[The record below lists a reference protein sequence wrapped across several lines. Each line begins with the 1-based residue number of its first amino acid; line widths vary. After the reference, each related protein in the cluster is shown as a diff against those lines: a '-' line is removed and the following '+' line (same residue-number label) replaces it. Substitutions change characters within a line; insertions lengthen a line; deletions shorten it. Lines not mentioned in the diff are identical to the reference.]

1 MLAPIPRAR
10 YARPMTDPYDVAIV
24 GAGPAGATCAWYLA
38 KQDIGVLL
46 LDKAQFPRDKFCGDA
61 VIPRA
66 QRHLERMGVL
76 RQLIDAGECLFTTS
90 GGFVS
95 PAGVE
100 CLSDSGE
107 NPSGTP
113 MSVKRIIMDERIVRA
128 AQSAGAELVEEFAVD
143 KVVFDDRAKTWS
155 VRCGG
160 RSFNARTLV
169 LADGAHSKLARSLGI
184 VKDNPQAICSRSF
197 IDGGTHSFDTD
208 GICYM
213 EQDLLPGYAAV
224 FRHPNDE
231 LNYCAYIIP
240 GGKAVPSDLKAVHHG
255 LLEKNS
261 ILRRHLGTG
270 YDIEPMRG
278 AWLRLGGIPKSYAD
292 NLLIIG
298 DAAGHI
304 DPLTGEGIQFAMEGA
319 EKAAETLT
327 QAFRVGRFDEQ
338 FLSTYQNAW
347 HQEFG
352 HKFPLAEKASQLMAR
367 FPELVDSMAR
377 VANERD
383 DEFFFA
389 WADIMM
395 GEAPWSNFLKPKL
408 ALPLAA
414 ASLRELV
421 RQRLLP
427 LRQRILPSR
436 A

>member
-1 MLAPIPRAR
+1 
-10 YARPMTDPYDVAIV
+10 MTTDLYDVAIV

-38 KQDIGVLL
+38 KQDIRVLL
-46 LDKAQFPRDKFCGDA
+46 LDKAKFPRDKFCGDA

-76 RQLIDAGECLFTTS
+76 DQLIEAGECLFTTS

-100 CLSDSGE
+100 CLSDSSE

-113 MSVKRIIMDERIVRA
+113 LSVKRIIMDERIVRA
-128 AQSAGAELVEEFAVD
+128 AQGAGAELVEEFGVD
-143 KVVFDDRAKTWS
+143 KVVFDDRAASWS
-155 VRCGG
+155 VHSGSR
-160 RSFNARTLV
+160 RFQSRTLV

-184 VKDNPQAICSRSF
+184 VKDNPQAICSRAF

-208 GICYM
+208 GVCYM
-213 EQDLLPGYAAV
+213 ERDLLPGYAAI
-224 FRHPNDE
+224 FRHPNDV

-240 GGKAVPSDLKAVHHG
+240 GGKAVPSDLKDVHHG

-261 ILRRHLGTG
+261 ILRKHLGTG
-270 YDIEPMRG
+270 YEIEPMKG

-319 EKAAETLT
+319 EKAAETLIH
-327 QAFRVGRFDEQ
+327 AFRVGRFDEQ
-338 FLSTYQNAW
+338 FLSAYQDAW
-347 HQEFG
+347 HKEFG
-352 HKFPLAEKASQLMAR
+352 NKFPLAEKASQLMAR
-367 FPELVDSMAR
+367 YPELVDSMAR

-383 DEFFFA
+383 DAFFFA

-395 GEAPWSNFLKPKL
+395 GEAPWSDFLKPKL

-414 ASLRELV
+414 AALREIWN
-421 RQRLLP
+421 QRVSP
-427 LRQRILPSR
+427 LRRRVAASR

>member
-1 MLAPIPRAR
+1 
-10 YARPMTDPYDVAIV
+10 MTDLYDVAIV

-38 KQDIGVLL
+38 KQDIEVLL
-46 LDKAQFPRDKFCGDA
+46 LDKAKFPRDKFCGDA

-66 QRHLERMGVL
+66 QRHLQRMGVL
-76 RQLIDAGECLFTTS
+76 QQLVDARECLFTTS

-95 PAGVE
+95 PAGIE
-100 CLSDSGE
+100 CLSDSAE

-128 AQSAGAELVEEFAVD
+128 AQAAGTELVEEFAVD
-143 KVVFDDRAKTWS
+143 KVVFDDRADTWS
-155 VRCGG
+155 VHSGS
-160 RSFNARTLV
+160 RSFSARTLV

-184 VKDNPQAICSRSF
+184 VKDSPQAICSRAF

-213 EQDLLPGYAAV
+213 ERDLLPGYAAI

-240 GGKAVPSDLKAVHHG
+240 GGRAVPSDLKAVHHG
-255 LLEKNS
+255 LLEKNP
-261 ILRRHLGTG
+261 ILRRHLGSA

-319 EKAAETLT
+319 EKAAETLIR
-327 QAFRVGRFDEQ
+327 AFHAGRFDEQ
-338 FLSTYQNAW
+338 FLSAYQDKW

-352 HKFPLAEKASQLMAR
+352 YKFPLAKKASNLMAR
-367 FPELVDSMAR
+367 YPELVDSMAR

-383 DEFFFA
+383 DDFFFA

-414 ASLRELV
+414 ASIREIV
-421 RQRLLP
+421 AQRLMP
-427 LRQRILPSR
+427 LGRRILPSR

>member
-1 MLAPIPRAR
+1 
-10 YARPMTDPYDVAIV
+10 MTDLHDVAIV

-38 KQDIGVLL
+38 KQDIQVLL
-46 LDKAQFPRDKFCGDA
+46 LDKAKFPRDKFCGDA

-66 QRHLERMGVL
+66 QRHLKRMGVL
-76 RQLIDAGECLFTTS
+76 QQLINAGECLFTTS

-95 PAGVE
+95 PAGIE
-100 CLSDSGE
+100 CLSDSAE

-128 AQSAGAELVEEFAVD
+128 AQSAGAELVEEYAVD
-143 KVVFDDRAKTWS
+143 KVEFDDRASTWF
-155 VRCGG
+155 VRSGN
-160 RSFNARTLV
+160 RRFRARTLV

-184 VKDNPQAICSRSF
+184 VKDNPQAICSRAF
-197 IDGGTHSFDTD
+197 IDGGSHSFDTD

-213 EQDLLPGYAAV
+213 ERDLLPGYAAI

-240 GGKAVPSDLKAVHHG
+240 GGNAVPSDLNAVHHG
-255 LLEKNS
+255 LLEKNP

-319 EKAAETLT
+319 EKAAETLL
-327 QAFRVGRFDEQ
+327 QAFRVGRFDEE
-338 FLSTYQNAW
+338 FLSAYQDEW
-347 HQEFG
+347 HREFG
-352 HKFPLAEKASQLMAR
+352 HKFPLAKKASQLMAR
-367 FPELVDSMAR
+367 YPELVDSMAR

-383 DEFFFA
+383 AEFFFA

-395 GEAPWSNFLKPKL
+395 GEAPWSNFLKPRL

-414 ASLRELV
+414 ASIRELV
-421 RQRLLP
+421 TQRLLP
-427 LRQRILPSR
+427 LRRRFLPSR

>member
-1 MLAPIPRAR
+1 MSDRL
-10 YARPMTDPYDVAIV
+10 YDVAVV

-38 KQDIGVLL
+38 RQDLRVLL
-46 LDKAQFPRDKFCGDA
+46 LDKAKFPRDKFCGDA

-66 QRHLERMGVL
+66 QRHLKRMGVL
-76 RQLIDAGECLFTTS
+76 DELIDAGQCLFTTS

-95 PAGVE
+95 PSGIE
-100 CLSDSGE
+100 CLSDSAD

-128 AQSAGAELVEEFAVD
+128 AQRVGAELIEEFGVD
-143 KVVFDDRAKTWS
+143 KVVFDDRAGSWAVCSGK
-155 VRCGG
+155 
-160 RSFNARTLV
+160 RSFKARSLV

-184 VKDNPQAICSRSF
+184 VKDSPQAICSRAF
-197 IDGGTHSFDTD
+197 IDGGTHHFEPD

-213 EQDLLPGYAAV
+213 ERDLLPGYAAI

-240 GGKAVPSDLKAVHHG
+240 GGKTVPSDLKAVHHG
-255 LLEKNS
+255 LLENP
-261 ILRRHLGTG
+261 IIRRHLGSK
-270 YDIEPMRG
+270 YSIEPMRG

-292 NLLIIG
+292 HLLIIG

-319 EKAAETLT
+319 EKAADTLVE
-327 QAFRVGRFDEQ
+327 AFRLGRFDAQ
-338 FLSTYQNAW
+338 FLSTYQDRW
-347 HQEFG
+347 HREFG

-367 FPELVDSMAR
+367 FPELVDSMAK
-377 VANERD
+377 VANARD

-395 GEAPWSNFLKPKL
+395 GEAPWSHFLHPRL
-408 ALPLAA
+408 AVPLAA
-414 ASLRELV
+414 ASLRELWS
-421 RQRLLP
+421 QRVSALG
-427 LRQRILPSR
+427 RRFLPSR

>member
-1 MLAPIPRAR
+1 MPDL
-10 YARPMTDPYDVAIV
+10 YDVAIV

-38 KQDIGVLL
+38 RQDLKVLL
-46 LDKAQFPRDKFCGDA
+46 LDKAKFPRDKFCGDA

-66 QRHLERMGVL
+66 QRHLRRMGVL
-76 RQLIDAGECLFTTS
+76 QQLIDAGECLYTTS

-95 PAGVE
+95 PSGIE
-100 CLSDSGE
+100 CLSDSAE

-128 AQSAGAELVEEFAVD
+128 AQAAGAELVEEFPVD
-143 KVVFDDRAKTWS
+143 KVVFDDRVGTWATHS
-155 VRCGG
+155 
-160 RSFNARTLV
+160 RSRHFTARTLV
-169 LADGAHSKLARSLGI
+169 LADGAQSKLARSLGI
-184 VKDNPQAICSRSF
+184 VKDGPKAICSRAF
-197 IDGGTHSFDTD
+197 IEGGSHSFDTD

-213 EQDLLPGYAAV
+213 ERDLLPGYAAI

-240 GGKAVPSDLKAVHHG
+240 GGKALPSDLKTIHHG
-255 LLEKNS
+255 LLEKNP

-270 YDIEPMRG
+270 YSIEPMRG
-278 AWLRLGGIPKSYAD
+278 AWLRLGGIAKSYAD
-292 NLLIIG
+292 RLLIVG

-319 EKAAETLT
+319 EKAAETLIH
-327 QAFRVGRFDEQ
+327 AFRVGRFDEA
-338 FLSTYQNAW
+338 FLSAYQDRW
-347 HQEFG
+347 HKEFG
-352 HKFPLAEKASQLMAR
+352 HKFPIAERASLLMAR
-367 FPELVDSMAR
+367 LPELVDSMAR

-395 GEAPWSNFLKPKL
+395 GEAPWSDFLKPKL
-408 ALPLAA
+408 AIPLAA
-414 ASLRELV
+414 ASVRELV
-421 RQRLLP
+421 TQRLLP
-427 LRQRILPSR
+427 LRRRFLPSR

>member
-1 MLAPIPRAR
+1 MSNLLH
-10 YARPMTDPYDVAIV
+10 DVAIV

-38 KQDIGVLL
+38 KRGIDVLL
-46 LDKAQFPRDKFCGDA
+46 LDKARFPRDKFCGDA

-66 QRHLERMGVL
+66 QRHLKRMGVL
-76 RQLIDAGECLFTTS
+76 DELIDAGECLFTTS

-95 PAGVE
+95 PSGIE
-100 CLSDSGE
+100 CLSDSTE

-128 AQSAGAELVEEFAVD
+128 AQSAGAELVEESAID
-143 KVVFDDRAKTWS
+143 KVAFDDRAGTWTAHS
-155 VRCGG
+155 GSRM
-160 RSFNARTLV
+160 FTARTLV

-184 VKDNPQAICSRSF
+184 VKDNPGAICSRSF
-197 IDGGTHSFDTD
+197 IDGGTHSFETD

-213 EQDLLPGYAAV
+213 ERDLLPGYAAI

-231 LNYCAYIIP
+231 LNFCTYIIP
-240 GGKAVPSDLKAVHHG
+240 GGRAVPSDLKAMHHD
-255 LLEKNS
+255 LLDKNT
-261 ILRRHLGTG
+261 IVRRHLGSG
-270 YDIEPMRG
+270 YKIEPMKG

-319 EKAAETLT
+319 EKAAETLIE
-327 QAFRVGRFDEQ
+327 AFRVGRFDER
-338 FLSTYQNAW
+338 FLSTYQTKW

-352 HKFPLAEKASQLMAR
+352 NKFPLAEKASQLMAR
-367 FPELVDSMAR
+367 YPELVDSMAR

-383 DEFFFA
+383 EAFFFA

-395 GEAPWSNFLKPKL
+395 GEAPWSDFLKPKL

-414 ASLRELV
+414 AALREIWV
-421 RQRLLP
+421 QRVLP
-427 LRQRILPSR
+427 LGRRIAASR

>member
-1 MLAPIPRAR
+1 
-10 YARPMTDPYDVAIV
+10 MTDPLYDVAIV

-38 KQDIGVLL
+38 KQDIRVLL
-46 LDKAQFPRDKFCGDA
+46 LDKAKFPRDKFCGDA

-66 QRHLERMGVL
+66 QRHLQKMGVL
-76 RQLIDAGECLFTTS
+76 AQMIDAGECLFTTS

-95 PAGVE
+95 PAGIE
-100 CLSDSGE
+100 CLSDSTE
-107 NPSGTP
+107 NPNGTP

-128 AQSAGAELVEEFAVD
+128 AQSAGAELVEEAAID
-143 KVVFDDRAKTWS
+143 KVAFDDRAATWTAHS
-155 VRCGG
+155 GSR
-160 RSFNARTLV
+160 RFKARTLV

-197 IDGGTHSFDTD
+197 IDGGSHQFDTD

-213 EQDLLPGYAAV
+213 ERDLLPGYAAI

-240 GGKAVPSDLKAVHHG
+240 GGKAVPSDLKTVHHG
-255 LLEKNS
+255 LLDNNP
-261 ILRRHLGTG
+261 IIRRHLGPNYT
-270 YDIEPMRG
+270 IEPMKG

-319 EKAAETLT
+319 EKAAETLIE
-327 QAFRVGRFDEQ
+327 AFKVGRFDER
-338 FLSTYQNAW
+338 FLSAYQDEC
-347 HQEFG
+347 HKEFG
-352 HKFPLAEKASQLMAR
+352 HKFRLAEKASQLMAR
-367 FPELVDSMAR
+367 YPELVDSMAK

-395 GEAPWSNFLKPKL
+395 GEAPWSAFLKPKL
-408 ALPLAA
+408 AIPMAA
-414 ASLRELV
+414 AAFRELWA
-421 RQRLLP
+421 QRLSP
-427 LRQRILPSR
+427 MRRRLRQAPKRPYDSPL
-436 A
+436 

>member
-1 MLAPIPRAR
+1 MSAL
-10 YARPMTDPYDVAIV
+10 YDVAIV

-38 KQDIGVLL
+38 RQDLNVLL
-46 LDKAQFPRDKFCGDA
+46 LDKAKFPRDKFCGDA

-66 QRHLERMGVL
+66 QRHLQRMGVL
-76 RQLIDAGECLFTTS
+76 QELIDAGECLYTTS

-95 PAGVE
+95 PSGIE
-100 CLSDSGE
+100 CLSDSAE
-107 NPSGTP
+107 NPRGTP

-128 AQSAGAELVEEFAVD
+128 AQAAGAELVEEFPVD
-143 KVVFDDRAKTWS
+143 KVAFDDGAGTWAAHS
-155 VRCGG
+155 GSR
-160 RSFNARTLV
+160 RFTARTLV
-169 LADGAHSKLARSLGI
+169 LADGAQSKLARSLGI
-184 VKDNPQAICSRSF
+184 VKDGPKAICSRAF
-197 IDGGTHSFDTD
+197 IEGGSHSFDTD

-213 EQDLLPGYAAV
+213 ERDLLPGYAAI

-240 GGKAVPSDLKAVHHG
+240 GGKALPSDLKTIHHG
-255 LLEKNS
+255 LLEKNP

-270 YDIEPMRG
+270 YSIEPMRG

-292 NLLIIG
+292 RLLIVG

-319 EKAAETLT
+319 EKAAETLIH
-327 QAFRVGRFDEQ
+327 AFRVGRFDEA
-338 FLSTYQNAW
+338 FLSAYQDRW
-347 HQEFG
+347 HKEFG
-352 HKFPLAEKASQLMAR
+352 HKFPIAERASLLMAR
-367 FPELVDSMAR
+367 LPELVDSMAR

-395 GEAPWSNFLKPKL
+395 GEAPWSDFLKPKL
-408 ALPLAA
+408 AIPFAA
-414 ASLRELV
+414 ASVRELV
-421 RQRLLP
+421 TQRLLP
-427 LRQRILPSR
+427 LRRRFLPSR

>member
-1 MLAPIPRAR
+1 
-10 YARPMTDPYDVAIV
+10 MTTDLYDVAIV

-38 KQDIGVLL
+38 KQDIRVLL
-46 LDKAQFPRDKFCGDA
+46 LDKAKFPRDKFCGDA

-76 RQLIDAGECLFTTS
+76 DQLIEAGECLFTTS

-100 CLSDSGE
+100 CLSDSSE

-113 MSVKRIIMDERIVRA
+113 LSVKRIIMDERIVRA
-128 AQSAGAELVEEFAVD
+128 AQGAGAELVEEFGVD
-143 KVVFDDRAKTWS
+143 RVVFDDRAASWLVHS
-155 VRCGG
+155 GSR
-160 RSFNARTLV
+160 RFQSRTLV

-184 VKDNPQAICSRSF
+184 VKDNPQAICSRAF

-208 GICYM
+208 GVCYM
-213 EQDLLPGYAAV
+213 ERDLLPGYAAI
-224 FRHPNDE
+224 FRHPNDV

-240 GGKAVPSDLKAVHHG
+240 GGKAVPSDLKDVHHG

-261 ILRRHLGTG
+261 ILRKHLGTG
-270 YDIEPMRG
+270 YEIEPMKG

-319 EKAAETLT
+319 EKAAETLIH
-327 QAFRVGRFDEQ
+327 AFRVGRFDEQ
-338 FLSTYQNAW
+338 FLSAYQDAW
-347 HQEFG
+347 HKEFG
-352 HKFPLAEKASQLMAR
+352 NKFPLAEKASQLMAR
-367 FPELVDSMAR
+367 YPELVDSMAR
-377 VANERD
+377 VA
-383 DEFFFA
+383 A
-389 WADIMM
+389 
-395 GEAPWSNFLKPKL
+395 
-408 ALPLAA
+408 
-414 ASLRELV
+414 
-421 RQRLLP
+421 
-427 LRQRILPSR
+427 SR

>member
-1 MLAPIPRAR
+1 
-10 YARPMTDPYDVAIV
+10 MTEPLYDVAIV

-38 KQDIGVLL
+38 RKDLRVLL
-46 LDKAQFPRDKFCGDA
+46 LDKAKFPRDKFCGDA

-66 QRHLERMGVL
+66 QRHLKRMGVL
-76 RQLIDAGECLFTTS
+76 DQLIDAGECLFTTS

-95 PAGVE
+95 PAGIE
-100 CLSDSGE
+100 CLSDSAE

-128 AQSAGAELVEEFAVD
+128 AQRAGTELVEEFGVD
-143 KVVFDDRAKTWS
+143 KVVFDERAGTWAAHS
-155 VRCGG
+155 GS
-160 RSFNARTLV
+160 RSFKARTLV

-184 VKDNPQAICSRSF
+184 VKDNPQAICSRAF

-208 GICYM
+208 GVCYM
-213 EQDLLPGYAAV
+213 DRDLLPGYAAI

-240 GGKAVPSDLKAVHHG
+240 GGKKVPSDLKAVHHG
-255 LLEKNS
+255 LLENP
-261 ILRRHLGTG
+261 ILRRHLGSE
-270 YDIEPMRG
+270 YSIEPMRG
-278 AWLRLGGIPKSYAD
+278 AWLRLGGVPKSYAD

-319 EKAAETLT
+319 EKAAETLIE
-327 QAFRVGRFDEQ
+327 AFRAGRFDEL
-338 FLSTYQNAW
+338 FLSSYQDAW
-347 HQEFG
+347 HKEFG
-352 HKFPLAEKASQLMAR
+352 DKFPLAEKASQLMAR
-367 FPELVDSMAR
+367 FPELVDSMAK

-395 GEAPWSNFLKPKL
+395 GEAPWSNFLNPKL
-408 ALPLAA
+408 AVPLAA
-414 ASLRELV
+414 ASLRELWS
-421 RQRLLP
+421 QRVSP
-427 LRQRILPSR
+427 LRRRFLPSR